1 MWERGDNP
9 GEACS
14 GPPKWT
20 TNSVAANPIRWD
32 SSRPEQLGVRG
43 MVAETTEGQDLE
55 SLPRKRLSGKRIVL
69 FIVLPLLILAG
80 GGAAIVFSGLLDGI
94 LGTEK
99 PVEDAAAAQPP
110 GCVATFHDLPEVL
123 VNLAS
128 SAPRR
133 QSYMKLKVSLELCR
147 PEDIPRVVGMQSRV
161 VDNLQVYLRELRIED
176 LRGSAGFQRLR
187 EELRYRIAVALQ
199 PVQVRDVLFTE
210 VLVQ

>member
-1 MWERGDNP
+1 
-9 GEACS
+9 
-14 GPPKWT
+14 
-20 TNSVAANPIRWD
+20 
-32 SSRPEQLGVRG
+32 
-43 MVAETTEGQDLE
+43 MVAETTEGQELD

-80 GGAAIVFSGLLDGI
+80 AGAAIFFSGVLDG
-94 LGTEK
+94 LFGADKHAE
-99 PVEDAAAAQPP
+99 EAAAAPPP

-147 PEDIPRVVGMQSRV
+147 PEERQKVVEMQTRV

-187 EELRYRIAVALQ
+187 EELRYRISVALQ

>member
-1 MWERGDNP
+1 
-9 GEACS
+9 
-14 GPPKWT
+14 
-20 TNSVAANPIRWD
+20 
-32 SSRPEQLGVRG
+32 
-43 MVAETTEGQDLE
+43 MVADSTDGQDLD

-69 FIVLPLLILAG
+69 FIVLPLIILAG
-80 GGAAIVFSGLLDGI
+80 GGAAIYFSGLLDG
-94 LGTEK
+94 LFGPDKAAE
-99 PVEDAAAAQPP
+99 EAAAAAAPPP

-128 SAPRR
+128 AAPRR

-147 PEDIPRVVGMQSRV
+147 PEDRPKVVELQTRVI
-161 VDNLQVYLRELRIED
+161 DNLQVYLRELRIED

-187 EELRYRIAVALQ
+187 EELRYRISVALQ